1 MEVYLMLFN
10 PSIKKQL
17 SNGQCFYEEILVYE
31 LRNLYFIEQ
40 KNKRL
45 IS

>member
-31 LRNLYFIEQ
+31 RNLYFITQ